1 MKSLVFFLCCDKIEY
16 MDILPHQAGK
26 HNPGML
32 QKGGMSVGEKEPYI
46 PVTAQAVNKPENISL
61 PHQDAPVKPEYMR
74 LVDGLKTRVV
84 AGQIVLMPTGDA
96 VSKVRQSAVLN
107 REAARLVELMAKD
120 FTVDT
125 VVEQGL
131 HIFRV
136 EEPVLRRDVDKLV
149 NTLCLAGMLEGEEVK
164 ERLKNSIFSVSG
176 TATLVN
182 VKLSLSKTK
191 RNIRFKVKP

>member
-1 MKSLVFFLCCDKIEY
+1 M
-16 MDILPHQAGK
+16 
-26 HNPGML
+26 
-32 QKGGMSVGEKEPYI
+32 GEKEPYI

-61 PHQDAPVKPEYMR
+61 PDHQDAPVKPGYMR

-107 REAARLVELMAKD
+107 HEAARLVELMAKD

-131 HIFRV
+131 QIFRV
-136 EEPVLRRDVDKLV
+136 EEPVLRKDVEKLV
-149 NTLCLAGMLEGEEVK
+149 NTLCLAGMLEGEEVN
-164 ERLKNSIFSVSG
+164 ERMKGAITSVSG
-176 TATLVN
+176 KSTVNNGNLLFNWETKTEYLVE
-182 VKLSLSKTK
+182 
-191 RNIRFKVKP
+191 

>member
-1 MKSLVFFLCCDKIEY
+1 M
-16 MDILPHQAGK
+16 
-26 HNPGML
+26 
-32 QKGGMSVGEKEPYI
+32 GEKEPYL

-61 PHQDAPVKPEYMR
+61 PDHQDAPVKPGYMR

-164 ERLKNSIFSVSG
+164 ERLKGATTSVSG
-176 TATLVN
+176 TAVVQN
-182 VKLSLSKTK
+182 GKIISSKVTGVRK
-191 RNIRFKVKP
+191 TFGLRTDDVHNIH

>member
-1 MKSLVFFLCCDKIEY
+1 M
-16 MDILPHQAGK
+16 
-26 HNPGML
+26 
-32 QKGGMSVGEKEPYI
+32 GEKEPYI

-61 PHQDAPVKPEYMR
+61 PDHQDAPVKPGYMR

-107 REAARLVELMAKD
+107 HEAARLVELMAED

-131 HIFRV
+131 KIFRV
-136 EEPVLRRDVDKLV
+136 EEPVLRKDVERIV
-149 NTLCLAGMLEGEEVK
+149 NTLCLAGMLEGDEVK
-164 ERLKNSIFSVSG
+164 ERLKGATTSISG
-176 TATLVN
+176 TAVVQNGKVLSSKITGIKKMFGIKAN
-182 VKLSLSKTK
+182 EVK
-191 RNIRFKVKP
+191 

>member
-1 MKSLVFFLCCDKIEY
+1 M
-16 MDILPHQAGK
+16 
-26 HNPGML
+26 
-32 QKGGMSVGEKEPYI
+32 GEKEPYI

-61 PHQDAPVKPEYMR
+61 PDYQDAPVKPGYMR

-84 AGQIVLMPTGDA
+84 DGQIVLMPTGDA

-131 HIFRV
+131 QIFRV
-136 EEPVLRRDVDKLV
+136 EEPVLRRDVEKLV

-164 ERLKNSIFSVSG
+164 KRLKGATTSVSG
-176 TATLVN
+176 TAVVRN
-182 VKLSLSKTK
+182 GKVISSKVT
-191 RNIRFKVKP
+191 KVKKSFKTYDDAGNANG

>member
-1 MKSLVFFLCCDKIEY
+1 M
-16 MDILPHQAGK
+16 
-26 HNPGML
+26 
-32 QKGGMSVGEKEPYI
+32 GEKEPYI

-61 PHQDAPVKPEYMR
+61 PHQDAPVKPGYMR
-74 LVDGLKTRVV
+74 LVDGLQTRVV

-131 HIFRV
+131 QIFRV

-164 ERLKNSIFSVSG
+164 ERLKGATTSVSG
-176 TATLVN
+176 RAVVKDGKVISSRATE
-182 VKLSLSKTK
+182 VKKLFGSD
-191 RNIRFKVKP
+191 KPDRSFEKL

>member
-1 MKSLVFFLCCDKIEY
+1 M
-16 MDILPHQAGK
+16 
-26 HNPGML
+26 
-32 QKGGMSVGEKEPYI
+32 GEKEPYI

-61 PHQDAPVKPEYMR
+61 PDHQDAPVKPGYMR

-84 AGQIVLMPTGDA
+84 AGQVVLMPTGDA

-107 REAARLVELMAKD
+107 HEAAKLVELMAED

-131 HIFRV
+131 KIFQV
-136 EEPVLRRDVDKLV
+136 EEPVLRKDVEKLV

-164 ERLKNSIFSVSG
+164 ERLKDSIFSVSG
-176 TATLVN
+176 SATLVN
-182 VKLSLSKTK
+182 GKLSLSKTK
-191 RNIRFKVKP
+191 RNVQFKEEP

>member
-1 MKSLVFFLCCDKIEY
+1 M
-16 MDILPHQAGK
+16 
-26 HNPGML
+26 
-32 QKGGMSVGEKEPYI
+32 GEKEPYI

-61 PHQDAPVKPEYMR
+61 PDHQDAPVKPGYMR

-131 HIFRV
+131 QIFRV
-136 EEPVLRRDVDKLV
+136 EEPVLRKDVEKLV
-149 NTLCLAGMLEGEEVK
+149 NNLCLAGMLEGEEVN
-164 ERLKNSIFSVSG
+164 ERMKGAITSVSG
-176 TATLVN
+176 KSTVNNGNLLFNWETKTEYLVE
-182 VKLSLSKTK
+182 
-191 RNIRFKVKP
+191 

>member
-1 MKSLVFFLCCDKIEY
+1 M
-16 MDILPHQAGK
+16 
-26 HNPGML
+26 
-32 QKGGMSVGEKEPYI
+32 GEKEPYL
-46 PVTAQAVNKPENISL
+46 PVTAQAANKPENISL
-61 PHQDAPVKPEYMR
+61 PDHQDAPVKPGYMR

-131 HIFRV
+131 QIFRV
-136 EEPVLRRDVDKLV
+136 EEPVLRRDVEKLV
-149 NTLCLAGMLEGEEVK
+149 NTLCLAGMLEGDEVK
-164 ERLKNSIFSVSG
+164 ERLEGAIRTLSG
-176 TATLVN
+176 TAIFKDGKFFN
-182 VKLSLSKTK
+182 SKVSRV
-191 RNIRFKVKP
+191 RNIFRK

>member
-1 MKSLVFFLCCDKIEY
+1 M
-16 MDILPHQAGK
+16 
-26 HNPGML
+26 
-32 QKGGMSVGEKEPYI
+32 GEKEPYI

-61 PHQDAPVKPEYMR
+61 PDHQDAPVKPGYMR

-107 REAARLVELMAKD
+107 HEAAKLVELMADD

-131 HIFRV
+131 QIFRV
-136 EEPVLRRDVDKLV
+136 EEPVLRKDVEKLV

-164 ERLKNSIFSVSG
+164 ERIRKNATFLSG
-176 TATLVN
+176 RTI
-182 VKLSLSKTK
+182 
-191 RNIRFKVKP
+191 IRDGKVLMNKILGYGMNK